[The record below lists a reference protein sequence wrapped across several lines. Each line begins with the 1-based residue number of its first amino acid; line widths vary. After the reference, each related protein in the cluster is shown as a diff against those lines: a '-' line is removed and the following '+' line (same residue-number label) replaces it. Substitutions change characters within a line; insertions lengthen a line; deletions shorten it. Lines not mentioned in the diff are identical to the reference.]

1 MPRGGAR
8 PGAGRKPGGAT
19 KKDLSEAAIAIL
31 NDAPFLEPEGGD
43 GFSTLQPL
51 DIMLAMSRNLARMSS
66 KLIERSTDDNPEL
79 SRTDRRELQSQS
91 LRFALLAHKCA
102 SDAAPYVHGRMP
114 QAPPP
119 AVGDDAND
127 RLPLTRLGSDP
138 ISTELAQNME
148 KWRPRT

>member
-8 PGAGRKPGGAT
+8 PGAGRKPGGKT
-19 KKDLSEAAIAIL
+19 KKELSEAALAIL
-31 NDAPFLEPEGGD
+31 SEAPFLEPSGGD
-43 GFSTLQPL
+43 DFSALQPL
-51 DIMLAMSRNLARMSS
+51 DIMLSMSRNLARMSS
-66 KLIERSTDDNPEL
+66 KLIERSTDENPEL
-79 SRTDRRELQSQS
+79 TRTDRRELQSES

-119 AVGDDAND
+119 TPGDEAND

-138 ISTELAQNME
+138 ISAELRQNME
-148 KWRPRT
+148 RWKPRT